1 MRNTRFFFLFAN
13 LFAVLCILDY
23 GIGKF
28 LEYLYFNQKQ
38 GKLYNIT
45 YAIEEQTN
53 DVIVMGSSRAMH
65 HYNPDIISD
74 SLKLSCYNAGY
85 DGQGI
90 LYHEAILNTILQRY
104 TPKIIILDVNN
115 YELSINEA
123 SYDLLSIL
131 NPYVAKHPILKETVN
146 QKGKFERYK
155 FLSHIYPYNSL
166 FARIIMGNLNFSTKD
181 VSENGFTAQTGIWEQ
196 PIDSITFLKNE
207 ILDKQKVHSLNKFL
221 KECKKKGTSLYV
233 IYSPTYRKEKNV
245 SKSINYI
252 KNTCKEYDIPFISYQ
267 NNPNFTNN
275 LLFHDFD
282 HLNDKG
288 AEYFSSDIVTYI
300 KKIRNH

>member
-1 MRNTRFFFLFAN
+1 MRKTRFFFLFAS

-38 GKLYNIT
+38 GKLYNVT
-45 YAIEEQTN
+45 YAMEKQTK

-74 SLKLSCYNAGY
+74 SLQLSCYNAGY

-115 YELSINEA
+115 YELSINET
-123 SYDLLSIL
+123 SYDLLSVL
-131 NPYVAKHPILKETVN
+131 NPYVAKHPVLKETIY
-146 QKGKFERYK
+146 KKSKFERYK
-155 FLSHIYPYNSL
+155 FLSQIYPYNSL
-166 FARIIMGNLNFSTKD
+166 FARIVMGNLNFSTKD
-181 VSENGFTAQTGIWEQ
+181 VSENGFTAQPGIWEQ
-196 PIDSITFLKNE
+196 PMDSITFLNDE
-207 ILDKQKVHSLNKFL
+207 VLDKQKVHAMERFL
-221 KECKKKGTSLYV
+221 KECKRKSTSLYV
-233 IYSPTYRKEKNV
+233 VYSPTYRKEKNI
-245 SKSINYI
+245 SRSIACIENA
-252 KNTCKEYDIPFISYQ
+252 CREYGIPFISYQ

-288 AEYFSSDIVTYI
+288 ADLFSSDIATYI
-300 KKIRNH
+300 KQTPKY